1 MIKKKSTLVALIL
14 ALIIGF
20 SGCSIVQVNPEK
32 DMKRVVYETKNG
44 EVTKKK
50 FIQLLTYYEMVY
62 HLNGYELPK
71 DKELTTLK
79 EELLDTL
86 VEIDLLKAEGVKKDP
101 EIDSEEMKSQV
112 EATISNL
119 KSGFET
125 EEEYKKFITDRNLT
139 QEEFEDF
146 IKAYTEDIN
155 YANIFI
161 ESYTDELF
169 ESGKEA
175 KKVAVTVDDEKLM
188 KDELYYYLSQIELNY
203 YMTTGSGLPTDEESV
218 KRTYEQVQNQ
228 MATSYLVRK
237 DAEKQG
243 IKIDDKALTEKQNE
257 IKSQFKSFYGEDIT
271 NYLKSYYISE
281 ARYNELTKLD
291 ALTRL
296 YEEAIREKFKK
307 DTDVTKK
314 EIENYYKENKESY
327 NTSTVSAKHILTT
340 SEDLAKTIKGEIK
353 DADSFEAALEK
364 YQDHEEVSEAADLGE
379 FGYNKMV
386 AEFEKAAFKLEPGQ
400 ISDVVKT
407 EYGYHII
414 YVYDK
419 NIVELPTLEEKTDE
433 IKENLLKEK
442 VNTKLNS
449 YKDEILKD
457 GKVKNKE
464 IIDPFETFIDN
475 LKEEYKVKTYPK
487 VLN

>member
-14 ALIIGF
+14 AVIMGF
-20 SGCSIVQVNPEK
+20 SGCNMVKVNPEQ
-32 DMKRVVYETKNG
+32 DMKRVVYETKDG
-44 EVTKKK
+44 EVTKKR
-50 FIQLLTYYEMVY
+50 FTELLTYYEMVY
-62 HLNGYELPK
+62 QLNGYEMPK

-101 EIDSEEMKSQV
+101 EIDPEEVQSQV
-112 EATISNL
+112 EGTISNM
-119 KSGFET
+119 KSGFKT

-146 IKAYTEDIN
+146 IKTYTEDIN
-155 YANIFI
+155 YANAFI
-161 ESYTDELF
+161 ETYTDELF
-169 ESGKEA
+169 KSGEEA
-175 KKVAVTVDDEKLM
+175 KKVAVTVNDQKLM
-188 KDELYYYLSQIELNY
+188 KDELYYYLSQVELNY
-203 YMTTGSGLPTDEESV
+203 YMTTGSGLPTDEESI
-218 KRTYEQVQNQ
+218 KSTYNQVQNQ
-228 MATSYLVRK
+228 MAISHLVRE
-237 DAEKQG
+237 DAKKQG
-243 IKIDDKALTEKQNE
+243 IKIDDKALTEKQKE
-257 IKSQFKSFYGEDIT
+257 IKSQFESFYGEDVT

-281 ARYNELTKLD
+281 ARYDELTKSD

-296 YEEAIREKFKK
+296 YEEAISENFKK
-307 DTDVTKK
+307 DTNVTKK
-314 EIENYYKENKESY
+314 EIETYYKENKESY

-353 DADSFEAALEK
+353 DADTFEAALKK

-379 FGYNKMV
+379 FGYKKMV
-386 AEFEKAAFKLEPGQ
+386 AEFEKAAFELEPGQ

-407 EYGYHII
+407 DFGYHII

-419 NIVELPTLEEKTDE
+419 NIVELPTLGEKTDE
-433 IKENLLKEK
+433 IKENLLNEK

-449 YKDEILKD
+449 YKDKILKD
-457 GKVKNKE
+457 GDVKNAK
-464 IIDPFETFIDN
+464 IVDPFESFINN